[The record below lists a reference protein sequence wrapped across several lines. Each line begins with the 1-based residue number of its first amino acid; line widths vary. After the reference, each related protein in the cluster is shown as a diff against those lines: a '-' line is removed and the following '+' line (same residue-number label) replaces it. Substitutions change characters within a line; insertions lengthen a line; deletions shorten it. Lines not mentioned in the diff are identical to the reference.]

1 MNFAATPERNN
12 LNIRADNAAIRWLT
26 PRFKDVRD
34 LVVRYPL
41 PAAFLLSLIIHLCLY
56 QGYRI
61 SKRLGWWDYQPSWIA
76 QLLKRKPSAKELAA
90 QKKMQLQAAEEQ
102 KRREVLMSFME
113 VPPDRVAAE
122 PPKDAKYYG
131 AANSRAANP
140 DPAEK
145 PVPKIDGNQT
155 KIERIESVPRE
166 PKDKF
171 PLAPALPPP
180 DQAKAAEESQPK
192 PKPRPAD
199 TPGDLAMRR
208 PDERKV
214 DDPGTAENR
223 EHTRPRS
230 VQEAKAKRNMTAGE
244 RMKQQG
250 GVRNMGRVSLDVKAT
265 AFGAYD
271 AAFIAAVQDRWY
283 TILDAY
289 PYSLRSG
296 KVVLHFKLMHDGR
309 IIEMKVQDDTV
320 GELQSLF
327 CQRAIKEPSP
337 YAPWPSDMRRMI
349 GDNFREVTFTF
360 YYN

>member
-1 MNFAATPERNN
+1 MLVRWPTP
-12 LNIRADNAAIRWLT
+12 NI
-26 PRFKDVRD
+26 KGVRD

-41 PAAFLLSLIIHLCLY
+41 PAAFVLSLIIHLCLY

-61 SKRLGWWDYQPSWIA
+61 SKRFGWWDYQPSWIA
-76 QLLKRKPSAKELAA
+76 QLLKRKPSAKDLAA
-90 QKKMQLQAAEEQ
+90 QKKMQMQAAEEQ
-102 KRREVLMSFME
+102 KRREILMSFME
-113 VPPDRVAAE
+113 VPPDRVAPE

-140 DPAEK
+140 NPAERL
-145 PVPKIDGNQT
+145 VPKIDGNQT
-155 KIERIESVPRE
+155 KIERMETVPRE
-166 PKDKF
+166 QKDKF
-171 PLAPALPPP
+171 PLAPAVPPP
-180 DQAKAAEESQPK
+180 DKAKPAEEAK

-214 DDPGTAENR
+214 EDPGASDAR
-223 EHTRPRS
+223 EHTRPRT
-230 VQEAKAKRNMTAGE
+230 VQEAKAKRNMTVGE

-250 GVRNMGRVSLDVKAT
+250 GVRNMGSVSLDVKAT

-283 TILDAY
+283 TVLDAY
-289 PYSLRSG
+289 PYALRSG
-296 KVVLHFKLMHDGR
+296 KVVLHFKLMQDGR
-309 IIEMKVQDDTV
+309 ILELKVREDTV

-349 GDNFREVTFTF
+349 GDTFREVTFTF

>member
-1 MNFAATPERNN
+1 MNR
-12 LNIRADNAAIRWLT
+12 LADNIAARWPALDWK
-26 PRFKDVRD
+26 RLRD

-41 PAAFLLSLIIHLCLY
+41 PSAFVLSLLIHLFLY
-56 QGYRI
+56 QGYRV
-61 SKRLGWWDYQPSWIA
+61 SKRYGWWDYHPSWMA
-76 QLLKRKPSAKELAA
+76 QLFKRKPTAKDLAA
-90 QKKMQLQAAEEQ
+90 QKKMELQAAQEQ
-102 KRREVLMSFME
+102 KQREILMSFME
-113 VPPDRVAAE
+113 VPPDRVAPE

-131 AANSRAANP
+131 AANARASNP

-145 PVPKIDGNQT
+145 LAPKIDGNQT
-155 KIERIESVPRE
+155 KIERMESVPRE
-166 PKDKF
+166 QKDKF
-171 PLAPALPPP
+171 PLMPALPPP
-180 DQAKAAEESQPK
+180 DQAKPAEEAQ

-199 TPGDLAMRR
+199 TPGDLAMIR
-208 PDERKV
+208 PDQRKIE
-214 DDPGTAENR
+214 DPGTGENQA
-223 EHTRPRS
+223 HTRPRT

-289 PYSLRSG
+289 PYSMRSG
-296 KVVLHFKLMHDGR
+296 KVVIHFKLMMDGTIR
-309 IIEMKVQDDTV
+309 ELKVEEESV

-337 YAPWPSDMRRMI
+337 YAPWPADMRRMI
-349 GDNFREVTFTF
+349 GETFREVTFTF